1 MKASIF
7 FIITTIFWG
16 LNYHWGKAVVAEV
29 SPYEGAFWRY
39 IIAVVVLSLLTIANL
54 PTTQTLKKNWKGIL
68 KIGGLGLVGFNF
80 FFFKG
85 MEVTTPVNAA
95 LIVGLNPA
103 LTLILSSVILKTT
116 VSVKQII
123 GILVALLGVL
133 YLLFE
138 GNISALLS
146 LEFKLGDG
154 LILLACFF
162 FALHHV
168 WVKKYSNPSISNPQ
182 LSLLAALACLLFF
195 IGLIGGQ
202 FLFGNANDLFV
213 NVASYSST
221 FWINALGIGALGT
234 GVAYWFWYQGID
246 IAGAD
251 KAAVFVNIVPLSAA
265 IAYVI
270 KGSQLESFH
279 IVSGLIIIGGI
290 LVMQVGNTKLSKS
303 KIEMN

>member
-1 MKASIF
+1 LKASVF

-16 LNYHWGKAVVAEV
+16 LNYHWGKAVVSEV
-29 SPYEGAFWRY
+29 TPYEGAFWRY
-39 IIAVVVLSLLTIANL
+39 VIAVAVLCLLTITNL
-54 PTTQTLKKNWKGIL
+54 PTKDTLRKNWKGIL

-103 LTLILSSVILKTT
+103 LTLILSSIILKT
-116 VSVKQII
+116 SISIKQIV

-138 GNISALLS
+138 GNMAALLS
-146 LEFKLGDG
+146 LQFKLGDG

-182 LSLLAALACLLFF
+182 LSLLAAAACLLFF
-195 IGLIGGQ
+195 IVLIGGQ
-202 FLFGNANDLFV
+202 LLFSSSHSLFV
-213 NVASYSST
+213 DVASYSST

-251 KAAVFVNIVPLSAA
+251 KAVVFVNIVPLSAA

-279 IVSGLIIIGGI
+279 IISGLIIVGGI
-290 LVMQVGNTKLSKS
+290 LVMQVGGRKMVLV
-303 KIEMN
+303 E

>member
-1 MKASIF
+1 
-7 FIITTIFWG
+7 
-16 LNYHWGKAVVAEV
+16 
-29 SPYEGAFWRY
+29 
-39 IIAVVVLSLLTIANL
+39 
-54 PTTQTLKKNWKGIL
+54 
-68 KIGGLGLVGFNF
+68 
-80 FFFKG
+80 

-103 LTLILSSVILKTT
+103 LTLILSAVILKTRIT
-116 VSVKQII
+116 AKQII
-123 GILVALLGVL
+123 GILIALLGVL

-138 GNISALLS
+138 GNMSALLG

-182 LSLLAALACLLFF
+182 LSLLAAAACLLFF
-195 IGLIGGQ
+195 VLLIGGTM
-202 FLFGNANDLFV
+202 LFSSSHSLFTDV
-213 NVASYSST
+213 PSYSTT

-279 IVSGLIIIGGI
+279 MISGLIIVGGI
-290 LVMQVGNTKLSKS
+290 LVMQVGKS
-303 KIEMN
+303 NRVITE